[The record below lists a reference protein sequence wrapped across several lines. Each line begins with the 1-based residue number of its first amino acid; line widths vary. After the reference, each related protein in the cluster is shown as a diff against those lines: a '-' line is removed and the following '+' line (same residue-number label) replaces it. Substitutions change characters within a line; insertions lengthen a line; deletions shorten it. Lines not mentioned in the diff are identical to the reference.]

1 MEKPILS
8 FTVAIGKQEINAQDP
23 GFSQFFSSPLN
34 VNPVLED
41 QFRLARDLQLS

>member
-1 MEKPILS
+1 MEKLILS
-8 FTVAIGKQEINAQDP
+8 FAVVIGKQEINAQDP

-41 QFRLARDLQLS
+41 QFRLARDLQFS